1 MAKQETASVVTL
13 ESSTTHDRE
22 TGDGRAHPGLVDTR
36 TTDVA
41 SRTNEWRPSH
51 DRPGRVLLVSFQ
63 DRNDSVNENSEYLRE
78 EEENLRCTGEMEERT
93 SVQCEEGAVAPYKRS
108 VSTGQGG
115 AVVLE

>member
-1 MAKQETASVVTL
+1 VLLKLTL
-13 ESSTTHDRE
+13 ESSTAHDRE
-22 TGDGRAHPGLVDTR
+22 TGGLVDSR
-36 TTDVA
+36 TADVA
-41 SRTNEWRPSH
+41 SEWRPSH
-51 DRPGRVLLVSFQ
+51 DRQGSVLLVSFQ
-63 DRNDSVNENSEYLRE
+63 DRNDSVNENSKYLRS